1 MKLFSRSCLAV
12 LAGVALMAT
21 ATLAQAGSKGT
32 VLDRTQAAKIMP
44 ATVFFRGQTAPT
56 QERNSGGVHFA
67 DGRYMLA
74 ALVDTSGYATEVRQ
88 SYQGYLLT
96 EVKLDFGGHV
106 LAPGAYGFGF
116 LAHHQFVVLN
126 LAGKRLLEASSQAFV
141 GRRPVPL
148 EVLPATPGYELC
160 SGRECVDFHR
170 NQAR

>member
-1 MKLFSRSCLAV
+1 MKVLIRSCAAI
-12 LAGVALMAT
+12 LAGVVLTSAA
-21 ATLAQAGSKGT
+21 AAQSGTKST
-32 VLDRTQAAKIMP
+32 VLDRTQASKIMP

-96 EVKLDFGGHV
+96 EVKLDFGGHM
-106 LAPGAYGFGF
+106 LSPGAYGFGF
-116 LAHHQFVVLN
+116 INGHRFVVLN
-126 LAGKRLLEASSQAFV
+126 LGGQRLFEASSHAFV
-141 GRRPVPL
+141 GKRPVPL
-148 EVLPATPGYELC
+148 EVLAAAHGYELC

-170 NQAR
+170 N

>member
-1 MKLFSRSCLAV
+1 MKLFSGLCMAV
-12 LAGVALMAT
+12 LAGLALTAT
-21 ATLAQAGSKGT
+21 AAVAQSGPKGT
-32 VLDRTQAAKIMP
+32 VLDRTQAGKIMP

-67 DGRYMLA
+67 DGRYVLA

-88 SYQGYLLT
+88 SYQGYLLS
-96 EVKLDFGGHV
+96 EVKLDFGGHT

-126 LAGKRLLEASSQAFV
+126 LGGQRLFETSSQAFV

-148 EVLPATPGYELC
+148 EVLPGTHGFELC

-170 NQAR
+170 N

>member
-1 MKLFSRSCLAV
+1 MKLFSRGCMAV
-12 LAGVALMAT
+12 LVGVALTAT
-21 ATLAQAGSKGT
+21 AAMAQSGSKAT
-32 VLDRTQAAKIMP
+32 VLDRTQAGKIMP

-67 DGRYMLA
+67 DGKYMLA

-96 EVKLDFGGHV
+96 EVKLDFGGHTLV
-106 LAPGAYGFGF
+106 PGAYGFGF

-126 LAGKRLLEASSQAFV
+126 LAGQRLLEASSQAFA

-148 EVLPATPGYELC
+148 EVLAGAHGYELC
-160 SGRECVDFHR
+160 SGRECVDFHKNR
-170 NQAR
+170 